1 MRKSRVTPE
10 VLRTALIMTCGN
22 VTSAAAILEP
32 PMSKMQVMRLT
43 EKYDLRDFALR
54 LRLIAGQSATGR
66 PAKLRATT

>member
-1 MRKSRVTPE
+1 VRKSRVTPE
-10 VLRTALIMTCGN
+10 VLRTALIMACGN

-54 LRLIAGQSATGR
+54 LRLIAGQPATGR
-66 PAKLRATT
+66 PAKLRASN

>member
-1 MRKSRVTPE
+1 VRKSRITPE
-10 VLRTALIMTCGN
+10 ALRTALILTCGN

-66 PAKLRATT
+66 PVKVRASN

>member
-1 MRKSRVTPE
+1 MRKSRITPE
-10 VLRTALIMTCGN
+10 ALRTALILTCGN

-66 PAKLRATT
+66 PVKVRASN

>member
-1 MRKSRVTPE
+1 
-10 VLRTALIMTCGN
+10 MTCGN

-54 LRLIAGQSATGR
+54 LRLLAGQAATGR
-66 PAKLRATT
+66 PAKTQPTN